1 MSKSLHIPGPKGDS
15 LNQNSG
21 LKYFGSAKKKIN
33 AIFSNVQQYLGS
45 FNNLLTKMQDEL
57 NFPPEQQMY
66 SKVTESHA
74 QITNIQEVL
83 QRDKMKVVFFG
94 KTSAGK
100 STVINAM
107 LREEVLPMGMGHT
120 TNCFLEVQKCEEEGE
135 GKGYITVNNDEER
148 KSVESVMEFS
158 DALEQTKLPHES
170 LLRIFLQ
177 NCPML
182 KDDVVLYDS
191 PGADNALSL
200 EKLINEHC
208 TDADVFVHVVNSD
221 MGLTLSDKGFF
232 HKVSESF
239 SKPNLFILHNKWDMC
254 DENESRLQ
262 KVYKQQMD
270 KDTEFLVNELKVM
283 GRDDVE
289 SRVFFVSAKESLYDR
304 TRNKHSTLTPQTPT
318 GKPGKPQRLWT
329 FEHFEREF
337 EECIS
342 HSATKT
348 KFSNHVKRADK
359 ILAEMSSFAN
369 NLQVTAK
376 EGLEELELDRQTIQN
391 RIDDIRQ
398 RNERVSAVHLKD
410 IEGIVAQTS
419 QMVSVKMQQEV
430 NQLDV
435 LVSSFSISFHSSP
448 HYIESYKAELVKYV
462 QEGMQQ
468 QMSNV
473 CGRTIEKN
481 VTDYKQKM
489 IDDVAPLVDDQDGS
503 RVSDSNMVLAL
514 HSSSR
519 GSSDVGQGPS
529 SFDKSFE
536 FDIRPL
542 CADFEYDIDFKFKF
556 GVTSL
561 LEKFLGIDARRLRF
575 GPRQQANRNT
585 PLLRRVTAHPGIP
598 QNQEVVPA
606 TPIENVELALRL
618 VEFTSNLS
626 AGYPLLGAAL
636 GGTSI
641 YLWNTTGW
649 KLIFGC
655 TLCYGALYGYE
666 YVRWTE
672 GAKERAFKQQ
682 FAEHASNKLR
692 QIVQFTCM
700 ESEKDVKKEL
710 EGKFS
715 LLQRRVHEHEVEL
728 EEDKEKIEKDMRGLR
743 RLLTESKGLKN
754 KASLLETDLNEFK
767 REFDL
772 DGWTRNGRS
781 SPV

>member
-1 MSKSLHIPGPKGDS
+1 
-15 LNQNSG
+15 
-21 LKYFGSAKKKIN
+21 
-33 AIFSNVQQYLGS
+33 
-45 FNNLLTKMQDEL
+45 
-57 NFPPEQQMY
+57 MY
-66 SKVTESHA
+66 
-74 QITNIQEVL
+74 I
-83 QRDKMKVVFFG
+83 
-94 KTSAGK
+94 
-100 STVINAM
+100 
-107 LREEVLPMGMGHT
+107 
-120 TNCFLEVQKCEEEGE
+120 
-135 GKGYITVNNDEER
+135 YI
-148 KSVESVMEFS
+148 
-158 DALEQTKLPHES
+158 
-170 LLRIFLQ
+170 
-177 NCPML
+177 C
-182 KDDVVLYDS
+182 
-191 PGADNALSL
+191 
-200 EKLINEHC
+200 LINN
-208 TDADVFVHVVNSD
+208 VN
-221 MGLTLSDKGFF
+221 F
-232 HKVSESF
+232 
-239 SKPNLFILHNKWDMC
+239 
-254 DENESRLQ
+254 
-262 KVYKQQMD
+262 
-270 KDTEFLVNELKVM
+270 
-283 GRDDVE
+283 
-289 SRVFFVSAKESLYDR
+289 
-304 TRNKHSTLTPQTPT
+304 
-318 GKPGKPQRLWT
+318 
-329 FEHFEREF
+329 
-337 EECIS
+337 
-342 HSATKT
+342 
-348 KFSNHVKRADK
+348 
-359 ILAEMSSFAN
+359 
-369 NLQVTAK
+369 QVTAK

-481 VTDYKQKM
+481 VGDYKQKM

-519 GSSDVGQGPS
+519 GSSDVSQGPS